1 MELPKTGSC
10 KDIKR
15 VKKKKLLFKDP
26 LPMPLN
32 SSSLVSVCLFC
43 LVSCVTQGTSSDLSE
58 PQFPHLETGA

>member
-26 LPMPLN
+26 LPIPLK
-32 SSSLVSVCLFC
+32 SSRLVSVCLFC
-43 LVSCVTQGTSSDLSE
+43 SVSCVTRGTPSDLSE